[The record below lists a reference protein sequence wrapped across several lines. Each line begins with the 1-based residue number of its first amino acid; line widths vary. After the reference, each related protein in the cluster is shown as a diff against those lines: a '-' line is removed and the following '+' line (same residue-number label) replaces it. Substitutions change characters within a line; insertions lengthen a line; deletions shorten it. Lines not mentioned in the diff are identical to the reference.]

1 MYLFGSLRGNLVVSK
16 VGVFDDFSS
25 QRKLL
30 ASLMHGSGR
39 KFENMERVAVLSS
52 AIKCDKNQPPK
63 IVGVSKR
70 RGERHIQTF

>member
-1 MYLFGSLRGNLVVSK
+1 MYLFGSLRETLVVSK
-16 VGVFDDFSS
+16 VFDDFSS
-25 QRKLL
+25 HPKLL

-63 IVGVSKR
+63 IVGAS
-70 RGERHIQTF
+70 